1 MLKLKNYTVEGIF
14 EDVSLTFEAGK
25 TYVIMG
31 SNGVGKS
38 TLIHSLMGK
47 PGLPEAS
54 GSASFQGSDI
64 NALETDERARLG
76 MFVGFQAPTSI
87 PGLSNFQFIKQATGI
102 KVTEIKESLGK
113 FKDFASTLGLPNDWD
128 KRNLNTDASGGEK
141 KKNELIQMLMMNT
154 KLAMLDEPDSGLDV
168 DGIKALT
175 SELNAWRT
183 KDNTLIV
190 VTHYDKLITGLNPD
204 AVIVLQKDGAIKGD
218 QTLADKIFADGFE
231 GV

>member
-76 MFVGFQAPTSI
+76 MFVAFQAPTSI

-113 FKDFASTLGLPNDWD
+113 FKEFADTLGLPNDWD

-141 KKNELIQMLMMNT
+141 KKNELIQMLMMST

-183 KDNTLIV
+183 EDNTLIV

>member
-47 PGLPEAS
+47 PGLPEAT
-54 GSASFQGSDI
+54 GCASFQGSDI

-87 PGLSNFQFIKQATGI
+87 PGLSNFQFIKQATGL
-102 KVTEIKESLGK
+102 KVTDIKESLGK
-113 FKDFASTLGLPNDWD
+113 FKEFANTLGLPNDWD

-183 KDNTLIV
+183 EDNTLIV

>member
-1 MLKLKNYTVEGIF
+1 MLKLKNYTVKGIF

-113 FKDFASTLGLPNDWD
+113 FKEFADTLGLPNDWD

-183 KDNTLIV
+183 EDNTLIV

>member
-1 MLKLKNYTVEGIF
+1 MLKLKNYTVDEIF
-14 EDVSLTFEAGK
+14 SDVTLTFEAGK

-47 PGLPEAS
+47 PGLPEVS
-54 GSASFQGSDI
+54 GSAEFLGSDI
-64 NALETDERARLG
+64 NTLETDQRARLG

-102 KVTEIKESLGK
+102 KVTEIKDNLTK
-113 FKDFASTLGLPNDWD
+113 FKDIAGTLGLPNDWD

-141 KKNELIQMLMMNT
+141 KKNELIQMLMMDT

-175 SELNAWRT
+175 SELKAWRT
-183 KDNTLIV
+183 EHNTLIV
-190 VTHYDKLITGLNPD
+190 VTHYDKLITGLEPD
-204 AVIVLQKDGAIKGD
+204 AVIVLQKDGALVGD
-218 QTLADKIFADGFE
+218 QSLADKIFNDGFE